1 MGSSRHHQKRGA
13 RGGPIQHQRQRR
25 LSRHRRRTARR
36 QHLPGQVT
44 ALRKDRWSSAKG
56 IGGRLRPPTFFHA
69 PGRCRSDRLPV
80 QRQIAPNYRT
90 RYRRRWRMGNVTQH
104 VRIQEMT
111 MRTKFAM
118 LVFITVGMFAGHA
131 NAETALKF
139 SLDFI
144 MFGPNS
150 PFVYADESGYFKEAG
165 LAVRI
170 DPSSGSGDAINRLA
184 SGAYDIGYADVSTLI
199 EFAAKNPSSAPK
211 IVLFIQD
218 RTPSTILYR
227 KQKHISKPK
236 DLEGHSLGSG
246 ATDAGARMFPTFARL
261 NNIDVGKVDRQLVD
275 FRLRDSMFAQGNFDA
290 IIAYADSMLNVR
302 TLGLDISEI
311 GRLDYADW
319 GLNFYGNAM
328 FASRQIID
336 NNPEAVRGAVQAVA
350 KAWRDAARDQ
360 TPIIDA
366 LLKRNNL
373 AKREVDLERLK
384 FIVNNQVVSPFTR
397 ANGIGAVDQK
407 KLGDNLKLVGEGF
420 NLASVPS
427 PADIFDD
434 RFLPPVVARKFAD

>member
-1 MGSSRHHQKRGA
+1 
-13 RGGPIQHQRQRR
+13 
-25 LSRHRRRTARR
+25 
-36 QHLPGQVT
+36 
-44 ALRKDRWSSAKG
+44 
-56 IGGRLRPPTFFHA
+56 
-69 PGRCRSDRLPV
+69 
-80 QRQIAPNYRT
+80 
-90 RYRRRWRMGNVTQH
+90 
-104 VRIQEMT
+104 
-111 MRTKFAM
+111 
-118 LVFITVGMFAGHA
+118 
-131 NAETALKF
+131 
-139 SLDFI
+139 
-144 MFGPNS
+144 
-150 PFVYADESGYFKEAG
+150 

-199 EFAAKNPSSAPK
+199 EFAAKNPTSAPK

-227 KQKHISKPK
+227 KQKGISKPK

-246 ATDAGARMFPTFARL
+246 AADAGARMFPTFARL
-261 NNIDVGKVDRQLVD
+261 NNIDVGKVDRKLVD

-302 TLGLDISEI
+302 TLGLDISEV

-328 FASRQIID
+328 IASRQIID
-336 NNPEAVRGAVQAVA
+336 SNPEAVRGAVQAVA

-360 TPIIDA
+360 KPIIDA

-373 AKREVDLERLK
+373 AKREVDLERLE
-384 FIVNNQVVSPFTR
+384 FIIKNQVVSPFTR

-407 KLGDNLKLVGEGF
+407 KLDDNLRLVGEGF

-427 PADIFDD
+427 RADIFDN
-434 RFLPPVVARKFAD
+434 RFLPPEGARKFAD

>member
-1 MGSSRHHQKRGA
+1 M
-13 RGGPIQHQRQRR
+13 P
-25 LSRHRRRTARR
+25 
-36 QHLPGQVT
+36 
-44 ALRKDRWSSAKG
+44 
-56 IGGRLRPPTFFHA
+56 
-69 PGRCRSDRLPV
+69 
-80 QRQIAPNYRT
+80 
-90 RYRRRWRMGNVTQH
+90 
-104 VRIQEMT
+104 E
-111 MRTKFAM
+111 KFATLRLTTMSLLAALM
-118 LVFITVGMFAGHA
+118 LAGLVSTGPA
-131 NAETALKF
+131 SAETSLKL

-150 PFVYADESGYFKEAG
+150 PFVYADEHGYFNEAG
-165 LAVRI
+165 LSVRI

-199 EFAAKNPSSAPK
+199 EFAAKNPAAAPK

-227 KQKHISKPK
+227 KQKGIGKPK

-246 ATDAGARMFPTFARL
+246 ATDAGSRMFPTFARL

-275 FRLRDSMFAQGNFDA
+275 FRLRDSMFAQGKFDA

-302 TLGLDISEI
+302 TLGIDISEV

-328 FASRQIID
+328 IASRQIID
-336 NNPEAVRGAVQAVA
+336 ANPAAVRGAVEAVA

-360 TPIIDA
+360 RPIIDA
-366 LLKRNNL
+366 LIKRNSM
-373 AKREVDLERLK
+373 AKREVDLERLE
-384 FIVNNQVVSPFTR
+384 FIVRNQVISPFTR
-397 ANGIGAVDQK
+397 ANGIGAVDAK
-407 KLGDNLKLVGEGF
+407 RLDDNLRLVGEGF

-427 PADIFDD
+427 RADIFDD
-434 RFLPPVVARKFAD
+434 RFLPPTGARKFAD